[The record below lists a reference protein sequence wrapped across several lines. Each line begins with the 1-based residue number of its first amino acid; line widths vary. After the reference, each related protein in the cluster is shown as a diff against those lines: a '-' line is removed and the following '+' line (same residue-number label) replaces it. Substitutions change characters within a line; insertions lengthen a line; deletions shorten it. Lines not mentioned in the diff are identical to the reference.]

1 MESKNFK
8 LVLNK
13 WEVINV
19 KDALLSDVIRKL
31 EDLCACT
38 KDVHKITTR
47 GFIRCF
53 YGIME
58 EVQRIEN
65 MEDFVNET

>member
-1 MESKNFK
+1 MELKNFK
-8 LVLNK
+8 LVLSK

-19 KDALLSDVIRKL
+19 KDALFNDVVKKL

-38 KDVHKITTR
+38 KDPHKISTR

-58 EVQRIEN
+58 EVQIMEN